1 MLSTVDQTARAAG
14 IAMALLRLGRAAEA
28 EERTQGQGAG
38 LTPAQAAALRFAAKT
53 RPEMA
58 TPGQLARVLGVR
70 APTAVGI
77 VNPLTER
84 GLLERRPHPFDGRQS
99 VLALTA
105 EGWRTWKRLE
115 GWQSGLAASLATLS
129 EGELAAFEAALAKV
143 VAAEVRA
150 GRLVVSAPCA
160 GCVHFRPMAHPGA
173 PRPHRCALIERD
185 LGEDEAAMECPE
197 HTPAAG

>member
-1 MLSTVDQTARAAG
+1 MEHDARAAG
-14 IAMALLRLGRAAEA
+14 IAMALLRLARAAEA
-28 EERTQGQGAG
+28 EAREQGQAEG
-38 LTPAQAAALRFAAKT
+38 LTPAQVAVLRFAAKT

-77 VNPLTER
+77 VNPLVER
-84 GLLERRPHPFDGRQS
+84 SLLERRPHPFDGRQS

-105 EGWRTWKRLE
+105 AGWAAWARLE
-115 GWQSGLAASLATLS
+115 RWQSGLAESLAALS
-129 EGELAAFEAALAKV
+129 PSELGAFEAALAKV

-160 GCVHFRPMAHPGA
+160 GCVHFRPLAHPGE
-173 PRPHRCALIERD
+173 PRPHRCALIARD
-185 LGEDEAAMECPE
+185 LSEDEAAMECPE
-197 HTPAAG
+197 HTPAAR